1 MEADIPRARRW
12 RRTAGRALAAAVAL
26 TGLASACAET
36 DPPTVQEWITAT
48 AVPLGTGGPRA
59 PLDDLAPLRAAIG
72 DAEVVGL
79 GESVHGVAEELTLKH
94 RALRVLVEQLG
105 FRSVAWEEDWTT
117 GRLINHYI
125 TAGVGDP
132 DELVGRMSPQW
143 QSREV
148 VDVLRW
154 LREFNSGRPDKVLFV
169 GVEYY
174 LTGQE
179 AYDVVEAHVAAAA
192 PGRLDELREHLQAVR
207 PATANVFE
215 HIQAYAAEADKEPYL
230 RHARAVRDLVL
241 GLPHTHGN
249 RDHDLAAH
257 AARQIVS
264 FYEHFDLPEGESHA
278 YRDAHAAEHL
288 IRWQELTGD
297 KIAYWAASPHTARA
311 PQLRIVAPDG
321 EMRFRSAGSYLADRW
336 GGRYLSIGFLVDGGR
351 ASVGG
356 GQTSDLGEP
365 AEDWFERP
373 LGRAG
378 LDRCLLD
385 LRAPA
390 PQSVRDWL
398 AAPIR
403 TRGPSGPGSYVDG
416 GTASQW
422 FDVIVHEQRAAP
434 AGSL

>member
-1 MEADIPRARRW
+1 MEAGIPQARRW
-12 RRTAGRALAAAVAL
+12 RRAVAAAAAVAL
-26 TGLASACAET
+26 TGLASACAQTE
-36 DPPTVQEWITAT
+36 PPTVQEWVTAT
-48 AVPLGTGGPRA
+48 AVPLGTGDPRA

-117 GRLINHYI
+117 GRLINDYI
-125 TAGVGDP
+125 TTGVGEP
-132 DELVGRMSPQW
+132 GELVGRMSPQW

-148 VDVLRW
+148 ADVLRW
-154 LREFNSGRPDKVLFV
+154 LREFNSGRPDKVQFV

-179 AYDVVEAHVAAAA
+179 AYDALDSHVAAAA
-192 PGRLDELREHLQAVR
+192 PGRLAELREHLQAVR

-215 HIQAYAAEADKEPYL
+215 HIQAYTAETDKEPYL

-241 GLPHTHGN
+241 GLPHPHGD
-249 RDHDLAAH
+249 REHVLAAQT
-257 AARQIVS
+257 ARQIVS
-264 FYEHFDLPEGESHA
+264 FYEHFDLPEAESHA
-278 YRDAHAAEHL
+278 YRDAHAAENL
-288 IRWQELTGD
+288 IRWHELTGD

-311 PQLRIVAPDG
+311 PQLRIVGPDG
-321 EMRFRSAGSYLADRW
+321 EMRFRSAGSYLADHW
-336 GGRYLSIGFLVDGGR
+336 GARYLSIGFMVDGGT
-351 ASVGG
+351 ASVGD
-356 GQTSDLGEP
+356 GQTADLGEP
-365 AEDWFERP
+365 ADDWFERP

-378 LDRCLLD
+378 LDRTLLD

-390 PQSVRDWL
+390 PPAVRDWL
-398 AAPIR
+398 DAPIR

-422 FDVIVHEQRAAP
+422 FDVIVHDQRAAP
-434 AGSL
+434 AGPL